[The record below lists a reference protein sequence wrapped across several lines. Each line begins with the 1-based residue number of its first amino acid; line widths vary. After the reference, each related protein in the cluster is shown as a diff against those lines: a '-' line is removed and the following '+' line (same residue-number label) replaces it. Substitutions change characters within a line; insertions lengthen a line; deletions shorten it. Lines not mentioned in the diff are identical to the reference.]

1 MTGAIGYFN
10 TAVPYAS
17 LLHYDNRPTVHV
29 AEDQVLHLHDQVGFH
44 PSIRAIK
51 GLYDEG
57 MEPDR
62 MSDLIF
68 GLRGVA

>member
-1 MTGAIGYFN
+1 M
-10 TAVPYAS
+10 S
-17 LLHYDNRPTVHV
+17 

-44 PSIRAIK
+44 PSIRTIK

-62 MSDLIF
+62 ISDLIF